1 VRLGAE
7 RRLGIGDYL
16 LCFIMGLWV
25 WEFFFF
31 FLSRVWD
38 FLIRLVAEKGL
49 DCEFS
54 F

>member
-25 WEFFFF
+25 WDF
-31 FLSRVWD
+31 FLSWVWD
-38 FLIRLVAEKGL
+38 FLICLVAEKGL